1 MPPPSSSSPRL
12 RWPRG
17 TILQKEKHFHHARG
31 KKNNKHTGREV
42 MFTQVPQ
49 MFKLSPVFQLWHCSV
64 TVPATP
70 SSLTCLATA
79 PPRPSPRWMSAWKAN
94 HVEELRVTPVCLHFP
109 LATSQPRNKGRKSER
124 SHSAVFSGGGAA
136 SL

>member
-1 MPPPSSSSPRL
+1 MPPLPPTHPDYGGREVQCYKRRNTFTML
-12 RWPRG
+12 G
-17 TILQKEKHFHHARG
+17 G
-31 KKNNKHTGREV
+31 KNNKTTGREV
-42 MFTQVPQ
+42 MVTQVPQ

-64 TVPATP
+64 TVPPTP
-70 SSLTCLATA
+70 SSLTSLATA

-94 HVEELRVTPVCLHFP
+94 HVEELRVTHVCLHFP
-109 LATSQPRNKGRKSER
+109 LATSQPRIKGRKSER